1 MPALDLH
8 NWFAMLTLAD
18 DDLIDLNR
26 RPIVSPVEGDD
37 QVDAA
42 ALFDL
47 LAEGDFGE
55 VKWEKLLDERRVI
68 LLVGPAHT
76 GKTSELKL
84 LRKRLREASRACFF
98 LDMAIVVRQSV
109 EDALGL
115 EADAFD
121 AWMTEDAEAVILL
134 DALDEAELC
143 DEKALTV
150 CLLRVSRK
158 LSARGV
164 NRCRFVISSRPGAWS
179 THEVLKEIR
188 VQLAAPARSVRMADN
203 GSFVL
208 DDEAA
213 EGIVPDALCVAS
225 LPYLKPP
232 QLDRLLRQVHGVSD
246 PVSLRQRAWQ
256 LGLRFALKSPGSLD
270 WLTRAV
276 SAIGDGPAG
285 RREGLEAA
293 VREQAHA
300 AFRGRAHTV
309 RLSVDEFICDLERL
323 CAAAHFGQTYMFALH
338 EAKDPDGAMSLREL
352 LAQREV
358 VYEGFVHSSPFF
370 IDAGLQRIKWS
381 PDELLPFLAARWLAK
396 RIERSELSSDE
407 VFELLFLRS
416 TFIGEIVPSQLE
428 VAAGWLA
435 SMDANFARRLIAIAP
450 HAAFL
455 YGDLGK
461 QPLEIARSAFAATK
475 KALLDG
481 RALFFRTVRTTPDDF
496 HQAMRPE
503 LTNAVVAA
511 FDEAEG
517 NLDTLDLLIRLVT
530 SRGVPEAVPALRKLL
545 ANPDVS
551 EHNLPRLVD
560 ALGECGNSEDIEW
573 AVDDLFRTG
582 RMSERVVTRAFESLL
597 QRSTSVDRLRRLID
611 TGGLDE
617 IAASLFA
624 DDRILDEPDKHAAF
638 AVFERLLAASVT
650 RDVAAHGESEND
662 VDDVDDDAG
671 SGRIPFRVLA
681 SGLRALLARHD
692 LQEADFGQ
700 LVEWLEQLRRLRPG
714 RDHDLF
720 EDVVPLVAEHSA
732 LHELALR
739 RLLAAVRTSDLSL
752 LGYYKDSVYAV
763 PTKDDIPLIR
773 SVLRDVEPEHRRH
786 ALERLI
792 DRIEPKPAASPSP
805 PPRRR
810 KERQASA
817 DDVTKVKGSVET
829 LRTCADIDSLLEL
842 VQGVFP
848 DDEQEIRRHWRELEE
863 TFGPEVRE
871 AVQQGLRQLWRT
883 HPPLERADRPNDVFA
898 RTVAGLLGLNEE
910 MSDRVVVER
919 LSDAEATRA
928 LEYSLFNANA
938 FSNWVNVLIENR
950 FALCDAF
957 YGATIAHWDTSP
969 AALRHARDT
978 IAWMPPRLAKDGL
991 QARAAAWTFLRS
1003 GDWEGQP
1010 GLERLLD
1017 MLCRNA
1023 DDPALATELPGCAQL
1038 AWLDRLEGWV
1048 QLVTAWTR
1056 VQPATAVPFL
1066 ASEAANAERHGD
1078 LTALANYWS
1087 LYDEF
1092 PLEGHS
1098 DVDLAEYL
1106 EQLYVLISTAAPP
1119 ESDVYRVGVYSP
1131 SPRDNAAKLRSALLT
1146 MIEKVGGYTAYAAF
1160 RRLAHRFRTDREDVK
1175 VFVTFATKVAEA
1187 AALPPKWSTTE
1198 FVKFADDVTQLP
1210 VSSEQALWKRV
1221 TRDVHSIVRNVQRG
1235 RFHVGHLLGLGQE
1248 RDMQLWM
1255 ARELDLIARGSYE
1268 VGRENEL
1275 ANRTMPDLIADAAGK
1290 RVTLELKVADK
1301 RKVGGLLEDL
1311 EQQLLNDYMGDVH
1324 SNFGLFVVMVKNS
1337 DKLFS
1342 YLGRRIGVPQLR
1354 KVLQARADALGK
1366 LSLGRNTLAVI
1377 VFALTKEKRATSR
1390 RKKAAK

>member
-1 MPALDLH
+1 
-8 NWFAMLTLAD
+8 MLTLAD

-37 QVDAA
+37 PVDAA

-55 VKWEKLLDERRVI
+55 VRWEKLLDERRVI

-84 LRKRLREASRACFF
+84 LRKRLREANRACFF
-98 LDMAIVVRQSV
+98 LDMAVVVRQSV

-115 EADAFD
+115 EADAFE
-121 AWMTEDAEAVILL
+121 AWMAEDAEAVILL

-164 NRCRFVISSRPGAWS
+164 DRCRFVISSRPGAWS

-188 VQLAAPARSVRMADN
+188 VQLAAPARSVRSAED
-203 GSFVL
+203 GAFVL
-208 DDEAA
+208 DYEAA
-213 EGIVPDALCVAS
+213 EKIAPDALCVAS

-276 SAIGDGPAG
+276 SAIGDRPAG

-309 RLSVDEFICDLERL
+309 RLSVDEFVCDLERL

-352 LAQREV
+352 LAHREV

-396 RIERSELSSDE
+396 RIARSELSSDE
-407 VFELLFLRS
+407 VFEQLFLQS
-416 TFIGEIVPSQLE
+416 TFTGEIVPSQLE
-428 VAAGWLA
+428 VTAGWLA
-435 SMDANFARRLIAIAP
+435 SMDANFARRLISVAP

-461 QPLEIARSAFAATK
+461 LPLEIACGAFAATK

-481 RALFFRTVRTTPDDF
+481 QALFFRTVRTTPDDF

-503 LTNAVVAA
+503 LTKAVVAA

-517 NLDTLDLLIRLVT
+517 NLDALDLLIRLVT

-545 ANPDVS
+545 AKPDVS

-560 ALGECGNSEDIEW
+560 ALGECGKGEDIEW
-573 AVDDLFRTG
+573 AVDDLFRTN
-582 RMSERVVTRAFESLL
+582 RMSKRVVTRAFESLL
-597 QRSTSVDRLRRLID
+597 QRSTSVDHLRRVID

-650 RDVAAHGESEND
+650 REVSVDGESA
-662 VDDVDDDAG
+662 DDEDDIDDDAG
-671 SGRIPFRVLA
+671 NGRMPFRVLA

-692 LQEADFGQ
+692 LDEADFGQ
-700 LVEWLEQLRRLRPG
+700 LVAWLERLRRLRPG

-720 EDVVPLVAEHSA
+720 EDIVPLVAEHTA
-732 LHELALR
+732 LRELALR
-739 RLLAAVRTSDLSL
+739 RLLAAVRTSDLPL
-752 LGYYKDSVYAV
+752 LAYYKDAVYAI
-763 PTKDDIPLIR
+763 PAADDIPLIR
-773 SVLRDVEPEHRRH
+773 SVLRNVEPEDRRH

-792 DRIEPKPAASPSP
+792 ERIEPRPAAPSP
-805 PPRRR
+805 PVRRR
-810 KERQASA
+810 KELQASA
-817 DDVTKVKGSVET
+817 EAIAKVKRSAET
-829 LRTCADIDSLLEL
+829 LRTCANINSLLEL
-842 VQGVFP
+842 MQGVFP
-848 DDEQEIRRHWRELEE
+848 DDEQKLRRRWRELEE

-883 HPPLERADRPNDVFA
+883 HPPWEQADRPNDVFA

-910 MSDRVVVER
+910 LSERVVVER

-928 LEYSLFNANA
+928 LEYSLFNANS
-938 FSNWVNVLIENR
+938 FSKWVNDLIENR

-957 YGATIAHWDTSP
+957 YGATIAAWETSP

-978 IAWMPPRLAKDGL
+978 IAWIPPCLAKDGP
-991 QARAAAWTFLRS
+991 QVRAAAWAFLRS

-1010 GLERLLD
+1010 GLERLLE

-1023 DDPALATELPGCAQL
+1023 EDPALATELPGCAQL
-1038 AWLDRLEGWV
+1038 AWHDRLEGWV
-1048 QLVTAWTR
+1048 PLVTAWTR

-1066 ASEAANAERHGD
+1066 ARESADAERHGD
-1078 LTALANYWS
+1078 LITLANYWS
-1087 LYDEF
+1087 LHDEF

-1098 DVDLAEYL
+1098 DVVGLAEYL

-1119 ESDVYRVGVYSP
+1119 EGDVYRVGVYSP
-1131 SPRDNAAKLRSALLT
+1131 SPRDNAAQMRSALLT
-1146 MIEKVGGYTAYAAF
+1146 MIEKVGGYAAYAAF
-1160 RRLAHRFRTDREDVK
+1160 TRLAHRFRVDREDVK

-1187 AALPPKWSTTE
+1187 AALPAKWSTSE
-1198 FVKFADDVTQLP
+1198 FVTFANDVAQLP

-1221 TRDVHSIVRNVQRG
+1221 TRDIGAIVRNVQHG
-1235 RFHVGHLLGLGQE
+1235 RHHVGQMLGRGQE

-1255 ARELDLIARGSYE
+1255 ARELELHARGSYG
-1268 VGRENEL
+1268 VARENEL

-1290 RVTLELKVADK
+1290 QITLELKVADD
-1301 RKVGGLLEDL
+1301 RKVSELLDDL
-1311 EQQLLNDYMGDVH
+1311 EHQLLNDYMGDVR
-1324 SNFGLFVVMVKNS
+1324 SNFGLFVVMVRNPNKQFLH
-1337 DKLFS
+1337 K
-1342 YLGRRIGVPQLR
+1342 GRRLGVPQLR
-1354 KVLQARADALGK
+1354 TALQARSDALSK
-1366 LSLGRNTLAVI
+1366 HSMGRNTVAVI
-1377 VFALTKEKRATSR
+1377 VFALTKDTRAKWR
-1390 RKKAAK
+1390 RQRLAK

>member
-1 MPALDLH
+1 
-8 NWFAMLTLAD
+8 MLTLAD
-18 DDLIDLNR
+18 DDLIDLHR
-26 RPIVSPVEGDD
+26 RPIVSPVEGDGP
-37 QVDAA
+37 VDAA

-55 VKWEKLLDERRVI
+55 VRWEKLLEERRVI

-84 LRKRLREASRACFF
+84 LRKRLREANRACFF

-115 EADAFD
+115 EADAFE
-121 AWMTEDAEAVILL
+121 AWMVEDAEAVILL

-188 VQLAAPARSVRMADN
+188 VQLAAPARSVRPADE
-203 GSFVL
+203 GAFVL

-213 EGIVPDALCVAS
+213 DKIAPDALCVAS

-232 QLDRLLRQVHGVSD
+232 QLDRLLRQVHGVGD

-270 WLTRAV
+270 WVTRAV

-293 VREQAHA
+293 VREQARA
-300 AFRGRAHTV
+300 AFCGRAHTV
-309 RLSVDEFICDLERL
+309 RVSVDEFVCDLERL
-323 CAAAHFGQTYMFALH
+323 CAAAHFGHTYMFALH

-352 LAQREV
+352 LAHREV

-396 RIERSELSSDE
+396 RIARSELSSEE
-407 VFELLFLRS
+407 VFEQLFLQS
-416 TFIGEIVPSQLE
+416 TFTGEIVPSQLE
-428 VAAGWLA
+428 VTAGWLA
-435 SMDANFARRLIAIAP
+435 SMDANFARRLIAVAP

-461 QPLEIARSAFAATK
+461 LPLEIARSAFSATK

-481 RALFFRTVRTTPDDF
+481 QALFFRTVRTTPDDF

-503 LTNAVVAA
+503 LTKAVVAA

-517 NLDTLDLLIRLVT
+517 NLDALDLLIRLVT

-545 ANPDVS
+545 AKPDVS

-560 ALGECGNSEDIEW
+560 ALGECGKGEDIEW

-582 RMSERVVTRAFESLL
+582 RMSNRVVTRAFESLL
-597 QRSTSVDRLRRLID
+597 QRSTSVERLRRVID

-624 DDRILDEPDKHAAF
+624 DDRILDESDKRAAF

-650 RDVAAHGESEND
+650 GNVSTHGESE
-662 VDDVDDDAG
+662 DDEDDIDDDAG
-671 SGRIPFRVLA
+671 NRRMPFRVLA

-692 LQEADFGQ
+692 LEEADFGQ
-700 LVEWLEQLRRLRPG
+700 LVKWLEQLRRLRPG

-720 EDVVPLVAEHSA
+720 EDIVPLVAEHSV
-732 LHELALR
+732 LRELALR
-739 RLLAAVRTSDLSL
+739 QLLTAVRTSDLPL
-752 LGYYKDSVYAV
+752 LAYYKDAVYAV
-763 PTKDDIPLIR
+763 PNEDDVPLIR
-773 SVLRDVEPEHRRH
+773 GVLLDVESEDRRH

-792 DRIEPKPAASPSP
+792 ERIEPRSAAVSP
-805 PPRRR
+805 PPARRR
-810 KERQASA
+810 KELRTTAEA
-817 DDVTKVKGSVET
+817 IAKVKGKVET
-829 LRTCADIDSLLEL
+829 LRTCADINLLLEL

-848 DDEQEIRRHWRELEE
+848 DDEQKLRRRWRELEE

-871 AVQQGLRQLWRT
+871 AVQQGLRLLWRT
-883 HPPLERADRPNDVFA
+883 HPPLEQADRPNDVFA

-910 MSDRVVVER
+910 LSDHVVVER

-928 LEYSLFNANA
+928 LEYSLFNANS
-938 FSNWVNVLIENR
+938 FSKWVNDLIENR

-957 YGATIAHWDTSP
+957 YGATIAAWETSP

-978 IAWMPPRLAKDGL
+978 IAWMPLRLAKDGS
-991 QARAAAWTFLRS
+991 QARAAAWAFLRS

-1010 GLERLLD
+1010 GLERLLG
-1017 MLCRNA
+1017 MLCRNTE
-1023 DDPALATELPGCAQL
+1023 DPALATELPGCAQL
-1038 AWLDRLEGWV
+1038 AWHDRLEGWV
-1048 QLVTAWTR
+1048 PLVTAWTR

-1066 ASEAANAERHGD
+1066 AAEAKDSKRHED
-1078 LTALANYWS
+1078 LIALANYWS
-1087 LYDEF
+1087 LHDEF

-1098 DVDLAEYL
+1098 DVVGLAQYL

-1119 ESDVYRVGVYSP
+1119 EGDVYRVGVYSP
-1131 SPRDNAAKLRSALLT
+1131 SPRDNAAQLRSALLS
-1146 MIEKVGGYTAYAAF
+1146 MIEKVGGYAAYAAF
-1160 RRLAHRFRTDREDVK
+1160 TRLAHRFRADRGDVK

-1187 AALPPKWSTTE
+1187 AALPAKWSTSE
-1198 FVKFADDVTQLP
+1198 FVTFA
-1210 VSSEQALWKRV
+1210 K
-1221 TRDVHSIVRNVQRG
+1221 
-1235 RFHVGHLLGLGQE
+1235 
-1248 RDMQLWM
+1248 
-1255 ARELDLIARGSYE
+1255 
-1268 VGRENEL
+1268 
-1275 ANRTMPDLIADAAGK
+1275 
-1290 RVTLELKVADK
+1290 
-1301 RKVGGLLEDL
+1301 
-1311 EQQLLNDYMGDVH
+1311 
-1324 SNFGLFVVMVKNS
+1324 
-1337 DKLFS
+1337 
-1342 YLGRRIGVPQLR
+1342 
-1354 KVLQARADALGK
+1354 
-1366 LSLGRNTLAVI
+1366 
-1377 VFALTKEKRATSR
+1377 
-1390 RKKAAK
+1390 